1 MKEVFSGEVFEVM
14 PLQNGI
20 IFSYLK
26 DFVND
31 DIVVAYKMLSFD
43 TGRFTDV
50 AKNMYLITKFG
61 NNYKAALEFCD
72 NYITV
77 KSILLQGGKVFLLA
91 PNGEA
96 QLVDTDGMP
105 IWTGNLCYRS
115 SAPND
120 IILHNNALW
129 VCYSEKNALLRFNLA
144 TMREELR
151 IGGNKSPF
159 DKPRDLFLEGDTVMV
174 SNQGS
179 MKLTQINLN
188 TYNVFDYE
196 TFEEP
201 VYQYVKVGDNRF
213 ALLKSGLYLI

>member
-1 MKEVFSGEVFEVM
+1 MKEVFSGEIFEVM

-26 DFVND
+26 SFVND
-31 DIVVAYKMLSFD
+31 DMVIAYKMLSFD

-61 NNYKAALEFCD
+61 NNYKAALEFND

-77 KSILLQGGKVFLLA
+77 KSLLLQGGKVFLLA
-91 PNGEA
+91 PNGDA

-105 IWTGNLCYRS
+105 IWMGNLCYRQ

-129 VCYSEKNALLRFNLA
+129 VCYAEKNALLRFNLA

-159 DKPRDLFLEGDTVMV
+159 NKPRALFLDEDTVMV
-174 SNQGS
+174 CNQDS

-188 TYNVFDYE
+188 TYNVFDYQS
-196 TFEEP
+196 FEEP

-213 ALLKSGLYLI
+213 VLLKSGLYLI

>member
-1 MKEVFSGEVFEVM
+1 MKEVFSGEIFEVM

-26 DFVND
+26 SFVND
-31 DIVVAYKMLSFD
+31 DMVIAYKMLSFD

-61 NNYKAALEFCD
+61 NNYKAALEFND

-77 KSILLQGGKVFLLA
+77 KSLLIQGGKVFLLA
-91 PNGEA
+91 PNGDA

-105 IWTGNLCYRS
+105 IWMGNLCYRQ

-129 VCYSEKNALLRFNLA
+129 VCYAEKNALLRFNLA

-159 DKPRDLFLEGDTVMV
+159 NKPRALFLDGDTVMV
-174 SNQGS
+174 SNQDS

-188 TYNVFDYE
+188 TYNVFDYQS
-196 TFEEP
+196 FEEP

-213 ALLKSGLYLI
+213 VLLKSGLYLI

>member
-1 MKEVFSGEVFEVM
+1 MKEVFSGEVFEVL

-43 TGRFTDV
+43 TGRLTDV

-61 NNYKAALEFCD
+61 NNYKSALMFCD

-77 KSILLQGGKVFLLA
+77 KSILLPGGKVFLLA
-91 PNGEA
+91 PNGDA
-96 QLVDTDGMP
+96 QLLDTDGMP
-105 IWTGNLCYRS
+105 IWTGNLCYRQ
-115 SAPND
+115 SAPQD

-129 VCYSEKNALLRFNLA
+129 VCYAEKNALLRFNLA

-151 IGGNKSPF
+151 IGGNRSPF
-159 DKPRDLFLEGDTVMV
+159 DKPRDLFLDGDKVMV

-179 MKLTQINLN
+179 KKLTEINLN

-196 TFEEP
+196 EFEES
-201 VYQYVKVGDNRF
+201 VYQYVRVGDNRF